1 MKKTIKLNEDEL
13 VELIKKSL
21 NEQNQSVKKF
31 TQDFRVIPENTM
43 YHQVAIRRKGNFLN
57 FYIGELDTMFRIK
70 VQ

>member
-43 YHQVAIRRKGNFLN
+43 YNQVAIRRKGNFLN